1 MSDNN
6 EEQDDVQR
14 AREARYRRYE
24 VAGEASIRA
33 DLDEAAEPGE
43 SAESGADPEAAYK
56 RAWLRRREATRQD
69 EQFRAMFASVTSA
82 NDAAQLA
89 RDSAQASRRSAFWTM
104 IAALAAAI
112 GVLVNAAI
120 QLGWLDWLRR

>member
-1 MSDNN
+1 MTEK
-6 EEQDDVQR
+6 EEQNDAHT

-24 VAGEASIRA
+24 AAGEPSIRA
-33 DLDEAAEPGE
+33 DLDE
-43 SAESGADPEAAYK
+43 SADTDPEAAFK
-56 RAWLRRREATRQD
+56 RAWLRRKEASRQD

-104 IAALAAAI
+104 IAALAATL
-112 GVLVNAAI
+112 GVIVNAAI
-120 QLGWLDWLRR
+120 ALGWLDWLRR

>member
-1 MSDNN
+1 MSES
-6 EEQDDVQR
+6 EERNDAHA

-24 VAGEASIRA
+24 AVGETSIRA
-33 DLDEAAEPGE
+33 DLDE
-43 SAESGADPEAAYK
+43 SDDTDPEAPFK
-56 RAWLRRREATRQD
+56 RAWLRRKEASRQD

-104 IAALAAAI
+104 IAALAATL
-112 GVLVNAAI
+112 GVIVNAAI
-120 QLGWLDWLRR
+120 ALGWLDWLRR

>member
-1 MSDNN
+1 MSDND
-6 EEQDDVQR
+6 EQDDVQR
-14 AREARYRRYE
+14 SRKARYRRYE
-24 VAGEASIRA
+24 AQGEASIRA
-33 DLDEAAEPGE
+33 DLDEAAE
-43 SAESGADPEAAYK
+43 SAESADPGTDPEAAYK
-56 RAWLRRREATRQD
+56 RAWLRRREAGRQD
-69 EQFRAMFASVTSA
+69 EQFRAMFASVSSA

>member
-1 MSDNN
+1 MSEN
-6 EEQDDVQR
+6 EERQNEARDSAAA

-24 VAGEASIRA
+24 AAGETSVRA
-33 DLDEAAEPGE
+33 DLDEAADG
-43 SAESGADPEAAYK
+43 DPEAPFK
-56 RAWLRRREATRQD
+56 RAWLRRKDAARQD

-104 IAALAAAI
+104 IAALASAI
-112 GVLVNAAI
+112 GVIVNAAI
-120 QLGWLDWLRR
+120 ALGWLDWLRR